1 MRNPPMQSVRRR
13 LKLTMMLRTTTY
25 LLQICVLLVFSMRVS
40 AEAICHVAEAPLGAV
55 EIGADQ
61 PLFRDCPKLADLDL
75 TGHADNHKY
84 YGGVWFGKP
93 KGESFYEAADDAL
106 IIKKGGELTTVKM
119 TSYRGRFPLMSGAK
133 PFYIEVQAAISSNDR
148 DNFPAIW
155 LMPIE
160 HNLRLDDVYPPDP
173 DGFERWFEL
182 DIDEGGFGPGGHHTA
197 ISWWGKWPNYQ
208 KLQNP
213 KPTSKEPLDRTQ
225 PNVFGVSYDP
235 KTLTVRWWLNGRKV
249 LEAGPPYVPEVAR
262 LQNFYLIVSAQS
274 HRNISDYQ
282 LKFMGVRAFVGE
294 SGTAENFR

>member
-1 MRNPPMQSVRRR
+1 MNFFRHLSFNVFFVPIIFFFGLHNYCFSQEI
-13 LKLTMMLRTTTY
+13 
-25 LLQICVLLVFSMRVS
+25 ICYDRVVPFAASEVGARDVLY
-40 AEAICHVAEAPLGAV
+40 I
-55 EIGADQ
+55 
-61 PLFRDCPKLADLDL
+61 DCPRLEDVDY
-75 TGHADNHKY
+75 TGLGDSRKY
-84 YGGVWFGKP
+84 YNGLWYKKKNSDNF
-93 KGESFYEAADDAL
+93 FEAADDGI
-106 IIKKGGELTTVKM
+106 IIKIGGDLATVKVN
-119 TSYRGRFPLMSGAK
+119 SYPGYFPLFNGRQS
-133 PFYIEVQAAISSNDR
+133 FYIEVQASITSNDR

-160 HNLRLDDVYPPDP
+160 HNFRLDDVYHPDP
-173 DGFERWFEL
+173 IGFERWFEL

-197 ISWWGKWPNYQ
+197 ISWTGKWPDY
-208 KLQNP
+208 KKIQNP
-213 KPTSKEPLDRTQ
+213 KPTLKESLDRTK